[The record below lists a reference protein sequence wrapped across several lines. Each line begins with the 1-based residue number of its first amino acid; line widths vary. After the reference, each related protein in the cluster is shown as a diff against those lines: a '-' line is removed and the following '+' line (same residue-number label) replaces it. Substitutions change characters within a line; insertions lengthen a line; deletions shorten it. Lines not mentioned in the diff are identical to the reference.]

1 MNYKNITRKDWI
13 KILLKIT
20 LPILERSA
28 NGYLKKEMP
37 KGAFF
42 KEDQYLE
49 AIGRIICGIAPW
61 IECKE
66 NGSDFEY
73 SQKKYVTSLIVKTI
87 DNITQ
92 TNSPDYINFAQSA
105 QALVDTAYLVQGFL
119 RSPILW
125 HLLGKEIQE
134 RLILEILKTRK
145 FNPGDNNWLLF
156 ASIIEAFFLKYSSVP
171 IIKKRLNKGLKYFS
185 TFFYMGD
192 GMYGDGITFS
202 MDYYNSYVI
211 HPMMLDILQA
221 CINKTPSAKY
231 NKLYKTAIV
240 RFRRFVEIQER
251 TVSSN
256 GTYPIYGRTQ
266 ICRLGSFQALSYSI
280 YKSQIPESLSKSQ
293 IKGCLNSLLCN
304 FMDNNKNFDDHSFLT
319 IGINGSQ
326 PGIAENYVSYGS
338 AYHICNFFLCLAL
351 PATDSFWTCQ
361 ATEWTSLKLANGT
374 DIPQDHALDDVPYR
388 HIVVNTIKKLIYLL
402 KLRLHRYA

>member
-1 MNYKNITRKDWI
+1 MNYKDITRKDWI
-13 KILLKIT
+13 EILLKIT

-28 NGYLKKEMP
+28 NGNLKKEMP

-61 IECKE
+61 IECEE
-66 NGSDFEY
+66 NGSDFEH

-92 TNSPDYINFAQSA
+92 TNSSDYINFAQSA
-105 QALVDTAYLVQGFL
+105 QALVDTAYLAQGFL

-125 HLLGKEIQE
+125 NSLSKKIQE

-211 HPMMLDILQA
+211 HPMMLDVLQV

-231 NKLYKTAIV
+231 NKLYQTAIV
-240 RFRRFVEIQER
+240 RFKRFVEIQER
-251 TVSSN
+251 TVSSS

-266 ICRLGSFQALSYSI
+266 ICRLGAFQALSYSI
-280 YKSQIPESLSKSQ
+280 YKNQIPESLSKSQ

-304 FMDNNKNFDDHSFLT
+304 FIDNNKNFDEHSFLT

-326 PGIAENYVSYGS
+326 PGIAESYVSYGS

-351 PATDSFWTCQ
+351 PSTDSFGL
-361 ATEWTSLKLANGT
+361 AKLQNG
-374 DIPQDHALDDVPYR
+374 
-388 HIVVNTIKKLIYLL
+388 
-402 KLRLHRYA
+402 LH